1 MIPTWINQLPQE
13 QLTQLLTLLPA
24 ADKRDEN
31 TLDPDFLANSNR
43 ILWDAVQQWEDTLL
57 SGGFSQSKIQPPL
70 NEAARFKDENYE
82 RYWGERLE
90 KNRPRKSGRTRKRR
104 NVNKE

>member
-24 ADKRDEN
+24 ADKWDEN
-31 TLDPDFLANSNR
+31 TLDPDFLASSNR

-57 SGGFSQSKIQPPL
+57 SGGFSQNKIQSPL

-90 KNRPRKSGRTRKRR
+90 KKQTTKSGPRRKRR
-104 NVNKE
+104 SVNKE